1 MKKII
6 LIIAIFLCLFPYQS
20 LAQENLENN
29 ENPKTDEIFK
39 ARVVKIIEEQVKE
52 DEHGHEYRQQNIK
65 LKGLEGQWKDK
76 EINFYGISDIQ
87 VISKKEY
94 EVGDKVL
101 VAKTTDA
108 EGNNKFYITDFVR
121 QNSLYWLAAL
131 FALIII
137 VIGRLKG
144 LRALIALII
153 SFLVIMKF
161 IIPQILNGGSPIMIS
176 IIGAILILLCIIYI
190 TEGINKKSHLAVLS
204 IIIALVITVFISSIF
219 TDLAK
224 LSGLAQEEALFL
236 IASGRSFINLKGLL
250 LAAIIIGALGV
261 LDDVVISQIATC
273 QEIKKANSKLS
284 NREIFKRAFK
294 VGKSHMG
301 SMVNTLFLA
310 YAGASLP
317 LLLLFTVNEPP
328 FLDFGDVINHEV
340 IATEIV
346 RTLTGSIGLILAIPI
361 ATYLGAYFLKERKNN
376 RSTLSNKK

>member
-6 LIIAIFLCLFPYQS
+6 LIIAVLLCLFPFQA

-29 ENPKTDEIFK
+29 QKPETDEVFK
-39 ARVVKIIEEQVKE
+39 ARVIEIIEEQVKE
-52 DEHGHEYRQQNIK
+52 DEHGHQYRQQNIK
-65 LKGLEGQWKDK
+65 LKGLEDEWQDK
-76 EINFYGISDIQ
+76 EIIFYGISDIQ
-87 VISKKEY
+87 VLSKKEY
-94 EVGDKVL
+94 QIGDKVL
-101 VAKTTDA
+101 VTKTTDS
-108 EGNNKFYITDFVR
+108 EGDDKFYITDYVR
-121 QNSLYWLAAL
+121 QGSLYWLAAL
-131 FALIII
+131 FALVII

-144 LRALIALII
+144 LRALIALVI

-161 IIPQILNGGSPIMIS
+161 IIPQILNGVSPILIS
-176 IIGAILILLCIIYI
+176 IIGAIMILFCIIYI
-190 TEGINKKSHLAVLS
+190 TEGFNKKSHLAVLS
-204 IIIALVITVFISSIF
+204 IIIALIITAFISSIF

-224 LSGLAQEEALFL
+224 LTGLAQEETLFL

-273 QEIKKANSKLS
+273 QEIKKANSNLS
-284 NREIFKRAFK
+284 RREIFKRAFR

-328 FLDFGDVINHEV
+328 FLSFGDVINHEV

-361 ATYLGAYFLKERKNN
+361 ATYLAAYFLNVKKIRPPKET
-376 RSTLSNKK
+376 S